1 MTLDLDIPSLLSP
14 FEQDFRG
21 GTDLRADDD
30 PNNAY
35 RQIRDARNEARE
47 EERQADLNGESS
59 SRANH
64 LWRDVWE
71 NGQDYLKTCA
81 KDLEIVAYMIEAS
94 IRLDGFGG
102 FAQALHLTAELLRS
116 FWGELLPTPDEDGVE
131 TTLRPISRLNGDVI
145 TYPLMRV
152 AVTADT
158 SIGAMVVWQYSQ
170 AKQLETLPP
179 EEQERRISSGAVTLE
194 KFNRAVAETPDSFY
208 LTLRREI
215 QQAREALKG
224 LAEVFEE
231 KLEDGEAPNLSKFQK
246 SVEDGEAVLQQVAG
260 GRLAKADAAAA
271 AAADSGTG
279 SADGDAS
286 SAAGTPGMAAGVP
299 GQIRNRNDALE
310 MLETVAAWFEQQEPQ
325 SILPSEIRK
334 AIRRGKMSPQ
344 ELYLDLIADSEV
356 RRQLFKDV
364 GISMP
369 ADQE

>member
-1 MTLDLDIPSLLSP
+1 MTLDLDIPSLLTP

-71 NGQDYLKTCA
+71 NGQEYLKSSA

-94 IRLDGFGG
+94 IRLGGFGG
-102 FAQALHLTAELLRS
+102 LAQSLTLTAELMTS
-116 FWGELLPTPDEDGVE
+116 FWGELLPTPDEDGIE

-152 AVTADT
+152 PMTDDT
-158 SIGAMVVWQYSQ
+158 SIGVFVMWQHTQ
-170 AKQLETLPP
+170 AKQLETLTP
-179 EEQERRISSGAVTLE
+179 EEKERRISAGSVTLE
-194 KFNRAVAETPDSFY
+194 RFNRAVAETSDLFFQN
-208 LTLRREI
+208 L
-215 QQAREALKG
+215 QQELQDAQKALQS
-224 LAEVFEE
+224 LIAVFEE
-231 KLEDGEAPNLSKFQK
+231 RVSDAEAPNLSKFQK
-246 SVEDGEAVLQQVAG
+246 SIEDGFSILEQVAG
-260 GRLAKADAAAA
+260 HRLSRNAP
-271 AAADSGTG
+271 
-279 SADGDAS
+279 AS
-286 SAAGTPGMAAGVP
+286 TTEVNSAATSSSHSSRGAVSQGSSG
-299 GQIRNRNDALE
+299 GQITSRNDALE
-310 MLETVAAWFEQQEPQ
+310 LLEKAARWFEEHEPQ

-334 AIRRGKMSPQ
+334 AIRRGRMTPM
-344 ELYLDLIADSEV
+344 ELYADLIADADV

-364 GISMP
+364 GIP
-369 ADQE
+369 FPEEN